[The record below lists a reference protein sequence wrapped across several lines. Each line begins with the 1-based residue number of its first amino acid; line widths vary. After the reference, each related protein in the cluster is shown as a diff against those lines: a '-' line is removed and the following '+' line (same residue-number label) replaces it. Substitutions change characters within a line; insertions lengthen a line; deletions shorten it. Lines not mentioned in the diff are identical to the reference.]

1 MSARRDKR
9 LQERRVHIGR
19 RLRDAREAKGLSQA
33 KVGQIA
39 GCSKSHICQI
49 EGGAGTYSFKI
60 FLAVCDALEVDPSF
74 AFSGVPVRDLDALH
88 RKFEKTIS
96 EIGSEAV
103 DFLLS
108 LEPDEIQSQVKRR
121 ASRSPPGSTWSSSMT
136 TSSTRSRTMSPAGR
150 LSSLSLTRCKRAGS
164 STSRRTSSL

>member
-33 KVGQIA
+33 KVGQIV
-39 GCSKSHICQI
+39 GCSKSHISQV
-49 EGGAGTYSFKI
+49 EGAAGTYSLKI
-60 FLAVCDALEVDPSF
+60 FLAMCDALKVNPSF
-74 AFSGVPVRDLDALH
+74 AFSGVPVHDLDVLH

-96 EIGSEAV
+96 EIGAEAV

-108 LEPDEIQSQVKRR
+108 LEPDEIQLLCDRSAEAILYRRSKR
-121 ASRSPPGSTWSSSMT
+121 
-136 TSSTRSRTMSPAGR
+136 
-150 LSSLSLTRCKRAGS
+150 
-164 STSRRTSSL
+164 

>member
-19 RLRDAREAKGLSQA
+19 RLRDAREAKALSQA
-33 KVGQIA
+33 TLGQLV
-39 GCSKSHICQI
+39 GCSKSHVSQI
-49 EGGAGTYSFKI
+49 ESATGTYSFKI
-60 FLAVCDALEVDPSF
+60 FLAMCDVLKVDPSF

-96 EIGSEAV
+96 EIGAEAV

-108 LEPDEIQSQVKRR
+108 LEPDEIQLLCARSVEAILYQRSKR
-121 ASRSPPGSTWSSSMT
+121 
-136 TSSTRSRTMSPAGR
+136 
-150 LSSLSLTRCKRAGS
+150 
-164 STSRRTSSL
+164 